1 MLMECHPVPLISC
14 EGGGVAFFDGAPFV
28 EVVAIGGSL
37 LAERNLIAKVQY
49 YYGPLCPVIV
59 VSDGAP
65 LSDVMT
71 SMFRLIFLF
80 QECSQEDLT
89 LF

>member
-1 MLMECHPVPLISC
+1 MLMECRPVPLISC
-14 EGGGVAFFDGAPFV
+14 EGGGAAFFDGAPFV
-28 EVVAIGGSL
+28 EVVAIGRSL
-37 LAERNLIAKVQY
+37 LAERNLVAKVQY

-59 VSDGAP
+59 VADGAP

-71 SMFRLIFLF
+71 LMFRLIFLF